1 MLTFLGCIGI
11 LVVQAK
17 ELHKQG
23 AKEYLHNMIGEPA
36 NVFYNL
42 FCILVILAF
51 PWRFVTLGTTEGS
64 ITARNV
70 EDTFVILA
78 IPCAWMHLLF
88 YARVMTLTGPF
99 VVMIYKMIIGD
110 ILTFTT
116 IFIMFLFGFSLG
128 NYLIQ
133 NYLF

>member
-11 LVVQAK
+11 LIVQAK

-23 AKEYLHNMIGEPA
+23 AKEYLVNLIGEPA

-51 PWRFVTLGTTEGS
+51 PWRFITLDGPIS
-64 ITARNV
+64 ARHV

-88 YARVMTLTGPF
+88 YAR
-99 VVMIYKMIIGD
+99 
-110 ILTFTT
+110 
-116 IFIMFLFGFSLG
+116 
-128 NYLIQ
+128 
-133 NYLF
+133 